1 MKVVAASID
10 LSKIPPFPPVA
21 ARLLGQLDDDSLEIL
36 EIAETIRGDPGLSA
50 ALLERANSP
59 LFGFSHRI
67 ETVARAINMLGL
79 STVHRLTLTAV
90 AHSFMKHGLKLVE
103 FQRCWRHTLATA
115 FLASELAWACSLR
128 EEEAYMAGLLHDIGR
143 IALISAC
150 AAEYSI
156 VLRRAEEETY
166 DILELE
172 REHFGVDHCELGR
185 RLAESWNLPDPMRVA
200 AGRHHDPPDSN
211 EVDLLKVVQ
220 LACRLA
226 DALGFEAVK
235 PLQGESLDQIRA
247 KLPQPAQERFRMS
260 LEQLKSA
267 LENEMRVYSGI
278 PAPRQVAVS
287 EYPDS
292 AEEPT
297 LAAVPAEP
305 VFPKLA
311 FWTAVTAAAFLLLA
325 AVYVLGR

>member
-1 MKVVAASID
+1 MAASVD
-10 LSKIPPFPPVA
+10 LSKIPAFPPVA

-115 FLASELAWACSLR
+115 FLASELAWACSMR

-143 IALISAC
+143 IALISAY
-150 AAEYSI
+150 ADEYSI

-200 AGRHHDPPDSN
+200 AGRHHDRPDSS
-211 EVDLLKVVQ
+211 EVDLLKLVQ

-226 DALGFEAVK
+226 DTVGFEAVK
-235 PLQGESLDQIRA
+235 PLRGESLEKIRA
-247 KLPQPAQERFRMS
+247 KLPDPAQERFQMS
-260 LEQLKSA
+260 LEQVQIA
-267 LENEMRVYSGI
+267 LENEMRIYSGI
-278 PAPRQVAVS
+278 QTPRQVVIPEHADSVEEQPPAASAV
-287 EYPDS
+287 
-292 AEEPT
+292 EPP
-297 LAAVPAEP
+297 LS
-305 VFPKLA
+305 KLV
-311 FWTAVTAAAFLLLA
+311 FWTAVTATLFLLLA

>member
-1 MKVVAASID
+1 M
-10 LSKIPPFPPVA
+10 A
-21 ARLLGQLDDDSLEIL
+21 ARLLGQFDDDSLEIK

-90 AHSFMKHGLKLVE
+90 AHFFMKHGLKLVE

-115 FLASELAWACSLR
+115 FLAGELAWACSMR

-143 IALISAC
+143 IALISGY
-150 AAEYSI
+150 AAEYCV

-185 RLAESWNLPDPMRVA
+185 RLTESWNLPDPIRVA
-200 AGRHHDPPDSN
+200 AGRHHAARTRRKSTS
-211 EVDLLKVVQ
+211 
-220 LACRLA
+220 CRLCRMPA
-226 DALGFEAVK
+226 AWPTRWDLRPSNRSEGRLWRRFGRSC
-235 PLQGESLDQIRA
+235 QGRPES
-247 KLPQPAQERFRMS
+247 
-260 LEQLKSA
+260 
-267 LENEMRVYSGI
+267 
-278 PAPRQVAVS
+278 
-287 EYPDS
+287 
-292 AEEPT
+292 
-297 LAAVPAEP
+297 
-305 VFPKLA
+305 VF
-311 FWTAVTAAAFLLLA
+311 T
-325 AVYVLGR
+325 